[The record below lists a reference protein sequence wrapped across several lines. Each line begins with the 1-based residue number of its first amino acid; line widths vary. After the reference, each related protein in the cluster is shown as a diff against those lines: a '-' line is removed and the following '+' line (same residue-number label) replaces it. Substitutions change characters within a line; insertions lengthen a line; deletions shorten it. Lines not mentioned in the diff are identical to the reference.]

1 MGVWPFGDGVLINKS
16 IIGVV
21 SWAAVRTNFI
31 ILLPGGSRHRGL
43 ALSQE
48 WVVCSEPAS
57 SLPGGGAGLS
67 WLAGQRREPGQLL
80 QGQRACPR

>member
-1 MGVWPFGDGVLINKS
+1 MGCLAFGDGVLINKS
-16 IIGVV
+16 VIGGVP
-21 SWAAVRTNFI
+21 WAAVKPNFI

-67 WLAGQRREPGQLL
+67 
-80 QGQRACPR
+80 